1 VAVHQVR
8 VGPLPDWLDVSRLLG
23 PTGEPDGSFP
33 GLAPRSHSPHR
44 GPWQLSRGDHGLLA
58 HATLSSADAADLAAR
73 LRGLGFDGHPLAC
86 DVEPPLSRSLV
97 RRARTDDARRRRAT
111 TPGFMRPGTRDDE
124 VGRMSL
130 TPEPLA
136 MRMAAWAQ
144 GRAVVDAGCGI
155 GGNAIAFARAGCRVL
170 AIEADPARLELARHN
185 AGVYGVARQ
194 IEFVQGDALALLPER
209 RDPEAILFVDP
220 PWGADWPR
228 GGCGLSDLPLL
239 EAVIPHAAHYAA
251 LWAKVPPSFA
261 TMQLFDGGSGRVDA
275 FFGEAEG
282 DRRRVKFVLVRRP
295 ALGDQSVP
303 Q

>member
-8 VGPLPDWLDVSRLLG
+8 VGPLPDWLDLARLLG
-23 PTGEPDGSFP
+23 PTAEPDG
-33 GLAPRSHSPHR
+33 A
-44 GPWQLSRGDHGLLA
+44 WQLSRGDHGLLA
-58 HATLSSADAADLAAR
+58 HGTLSSADAADLASR
-73 LRGLGFDGHPLAC
+73 LRGLGFDGDLLAC
-86 DVEPPLSRSLV
+86 HVTPPLGRSLI
-97 RRARTDDARRRRAT
+97 RRARTHDARRRRET
-111 TPGFMRPGTRDDE
+111 TPGFTRPGTRDDE
-124 VGRMSL
+124 IGRMSL

-170 AIEADPARLELARHN
+170 AIEADAERLELARHN
-185 AGVYGVARQ
+185 AGVYGVAKQ
-194 IEFVQGDALALLPER
+194 IEFVHGDALALLPEP

-228 GGCGLSDLPLL
+228 GRCGLADLPLL
-239 EAVIPHAAHYAA
+239 AALLAHPHAADYVQ

-261 TMQLFDGGSGRVDA
+261 TAQLLDDSSSGRVDA
-275 FFGEAEG
+275 FFGEAPG
-282 DRRRVKFVLVRRP
+282 DRRRVKFVLVRRL
-295 ALGDQSVP
+295 AREAQSIP